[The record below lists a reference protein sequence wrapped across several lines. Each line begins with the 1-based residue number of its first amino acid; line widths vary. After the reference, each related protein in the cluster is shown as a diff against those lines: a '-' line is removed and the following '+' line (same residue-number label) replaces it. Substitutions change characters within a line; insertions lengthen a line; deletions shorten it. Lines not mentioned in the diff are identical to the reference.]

1 MAIVATEDGVSTIT
15 VEAGSAIT
23 KNRFIVRASD
33 GQYDH
38 VGTANT
44 IPPDGISAE
53 AASGAG
59 VQIAMK
65 IPNGAVCIVEAGAAM
80 ATDGVLVMSDNAG
93 RAIAWATGAGRI
105 ACGRLMGT
113 AGAAGEYVQIQF
125 MNFGSP
131 DGA

>member
-1 MAIVATEDGVSTIT
+1 MAIIATEDGVRTIT
-15 VEAGSAIT
+15 VEAGAAIT
-23 KNRFIVRASD
+23 KNRFIVRGSG
-33 GQYDH
+33 GQYAH

-44 IPPDGISAE
+44 VSPDGISAE
-53 AASGAG
+53 AAAAQGN
-59 VQIAMK
+59 QLAMK
-65 IPNGAVCIVEAGAAM
+65 IPNGAVCIVEGGAAL

-113 AGAAGEYVQIQF
+113 ASAAGEYVQIQF
-125 MNFGSP
+125 MQFGSP

>member
-1 MAIVATEDGVSTIT
+1 MAIVAAEDGVRTISVQAAAT
-15 VEAGSAIT
+15 IE
-23 KNRFIVRASD
+23 KNRFIVRGSA
-33 GQYDH
+33 GTYAK

-53 AASGAG
+53 AASTGDT
-59 VQIAMK
+59 IAMK
-65 IPNGAVCIVEAGAAM
+65 IPNGAFCIVEAGAAM

-93 RAIAWATGAGRI
+93 RAIAWATGAARI
-105 ACGRLMGT
+105 ACGRLCGT
-113 AGAAGEYVQIQF
+113 AGAAGEYVMIQF